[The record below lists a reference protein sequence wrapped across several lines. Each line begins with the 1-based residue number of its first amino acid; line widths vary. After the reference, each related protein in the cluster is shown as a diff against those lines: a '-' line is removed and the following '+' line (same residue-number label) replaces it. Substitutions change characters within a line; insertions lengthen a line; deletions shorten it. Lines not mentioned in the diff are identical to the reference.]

1 MIITIALA
9 FGRLDTFFCV
19 IERVLNP
26 PLVQMYKIK
35 RMTTG
40 KHNKYLAYNLSNI
53 LELFIII
60 LAVPIKLNLVLVL
73 AH

>member
-1 MIITIALA
+1 
-9 FGRLDTFFCV
+9 
-19 IERVLNP
+19 
-26 PLVQMYKIK
+26 MYKIK

-73 AH
+73 AQWDIHSTDTIGLVEPMSNDTFILPILLV